1 MKATEVLKRIM
12 TELSSVKGEAIV
24 EVKFAQMNLENGT
37 VLEAEAFE
45 AGNEVFIVNEEDRI
59 ALPVGEYI
67 LADGNVLYIAEEGVI
82 GEVKSAEAE
91 VEEEVAE
98 VAAEPVAELE
108 ADSPSNPKKI
118 VESHTTETHFAEDAP
133 MEEKIKAIV
142 MPIIEEV
149 KAELSA
155 IREEMGYAKEKM
167 SAVEAENNELK
178 TELSAQSAAKPIKH
192 NPEVAPKAEVKFA
205 TRKPQT
211 AMNRVLS
218 KLNK

>member
-12 TELSSVKGEAIV
+12 TELSSVKETV
-24 EVKFAQMNLENGT
+24 EVKFAQMTLENGA

-59 ALPVGEYI
+59 ALPVGEYT
-67 LADGNVLYIAEEGVI
+67 LADGNVLYVAEEGI
-82 GEVKSAEAE
+82 ISEVKSAEAE

-108 ADSPSNPKKI
+108 AEEPANPKKI
-118 VESHTTETHFAEDAP
+118 VESHTTETHFAEELP

>member
-12 TELSSVKGEAIV
+12 TELSSVKEAV

-45 AGNEVFIVNEEDRI
+45 VGNEVFIVNEEDRI
-59 ALPVGEYI
+59 ALPVGEYT

-82 GEVKSAEAE
+82 GEIKSAEAE

-108 ADSPSNPKKI
+108 AEAPSNPKKI
-118 VESHTTETHFAEDAP
+118 VESHTTETHFAEEVP

>member
-12 TELSSVKGEAIV
+12 TELSSVKETV
-24 EVKFAQMNLENGT
+24 EVKFAQMTLENGA

-59 ALPVGEYI
+59 ALPVGEYT
-67 LADGNVLYIAEEGVI
+67 LADGNVLYVAEEGI
-82 GEVKSAEAE
+82 ISEVKSAEAE

-108 ADSPSNPKKI
+108 AEAPANPKKI
-118 VESHTTETHFAEDAP
+118 VESHTTETHFAEELP